1 MMRLPMKTSGLA
13 AVLAVLSTLSPVA
26 LAAPAK
32 KYHFEL
38 TAVLPKPEV
47 KPDVAAY
54 AKERVEAEIKKQ
66 FEKHP
71 QLVGALDS
79 APDPKTSADAYRKFL
94 TRRGISGSYLVT
106 VEITEASEE
115 ITPMEGKKNAQRL
128 SVHLALHLL
137 GETIPGRTMAFTGDG
152 QATIKQEIGMKLR
165 EKDRVF
171 VWDGV
176 TQSAVQGAIDQAFKK
191 LAVSRIKP

>member
-1 MMRLPMKTSGLA
+1 MMRLPMTTSGLV

-38 TAVLPKPEV
+38 TDVIPKPAV

-54 AKERVEAEIKKQ
+54 AKERVETEIKQQ

-71 QLVGALDS
+71 QLVGTLEG

-94 TRRGISGSYLVT
+94 TRKGISGSYLVT

-115 ITPMEGKKNAQRL
+115 ITPMEGKQSSQRL
-128 SVHLALHLL
+128 SVHLAIHLL

-165 EKDRVF
+165 DKDRVF

-176 TQSAVQGAIDQAFKK
+176 TQTAVQGAIDQAFKK